1 MSEPVATAPKT
12 SNLRLVVR
20 LIGLAARN
28 IGHNKRRALL
38 AALSVMLGVLAVTSL
53 RGTLNGLQQALR
65 QEAVASQI
73 GALQIHRTGY
83 MAKII
88 GTPLDLDFSVDK
100 VFLDKVR
107 AVDGVQA
114 VAPRIAF
121 GAMVS
126 MGEQTTFSLL
136 TAIDPA
142 AEAEVCPLRQ
152 DRLTSGRLMLPSE
165 KDRLVLSA
173 ELARRLG
180 AKIDQGD
187 AGRVAVLSNDR
198 DGSLNAVDTHVVGLN
213 GLPGSPG
220 LETRLGVMQLS
231 HAQELLRME
240 GKATEVAVAVRA
252 IEDVDSVR
260 DRLQAMLG
268 PEYEVSTWKV
278 LARTV
283 AEATALQ
290 NQVLGII
297 TAILMVVALL
307 GIVNTMLMSVLER
320 TREIGVM
327 LALGMRRSKI
337 VLLILA
343 EASIIAAAAALP
355 GLAGGTLIVRI
366 LGQRGIEF
374 TAPGGG
380 LLHLHPFVTAS
391 ESLLVVALAC
401 GGATIAAVYPAWRA
415 SLLRPVEALAHT

>member
-1 MSEPVATAPKT
+1 MSQPAAVPST
-12 SNLRLVVR
+12 SKFRLVLRLVQ
-20 LIGLAARN
+20 LAARN

-38 AALSVMLGVLAVTSL
+38 AGLSVLLGVLAVTSL
-53 RGTLNGLQQALR
+53 RGALNGLQQALR
-65 QEAVASQI
+65 QEAIASQI
-73 GALQIHRTGY
+73 GAIQIHRAGY
-83 MAKII
+83 LAKII
-88 GTPLDLDFSVDK
+88 GTPLDLDFAADQA
-100 VFLDKVR
+100 FLDKVR
-107 AVDGVQA
+107 AVEGVQA

-121 GAMVS
+121 GALVS
-126 MGEQTTFSLL
+126 VGEQTTFSLL

-142 AEAEVCPLRQ
+142 AEAQVCPLRP
-152 DRLTSGRLMLPSE
+152 DRLTSGRLMKPDE
-165 KDRLVLSA
+165 KDGLVLSA

-180 AKIDQGD
+180 AKIDAGD

-198 DGSLNAVDTHVVGLN
+198 EGSLNAVDTHVVGLN

-220 LETRLGVMQLS
+220 LETRLGVLQLR

-240 GKATEVAVAVRA
+240 GKATELAVSVKDIAQ
-252 IEDVDSVR
+252 VDAVR
-260 DRLQAMLG
+260 DRLQAALG
-268 PEYEVSTWKV
+268 KDYEISTWKD

-290 NQVLGII
+290 DRVLGIV

-343 EASIIAAAAALP
+343 EAAIIAAAAALP
-355 GLAGGTLIVRI
+355 GLAGGTLIVRT

-380 LLHLHPFVTAS
+380 LLHLHPFVTWPEA
-391 ESLLVVALAC
+391 LLVVLLAC

-415 SLLRPVEALAHT
+415 ALLRPVEALSHT